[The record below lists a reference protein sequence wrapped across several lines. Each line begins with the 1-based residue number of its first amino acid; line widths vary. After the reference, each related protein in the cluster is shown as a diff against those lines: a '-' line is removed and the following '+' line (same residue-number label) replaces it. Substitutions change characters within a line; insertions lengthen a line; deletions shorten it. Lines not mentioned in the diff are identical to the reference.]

1 MIGNLNAAND
11 VKDIV
16 LSENSDHRMAKA
28 LRAIISIGQAVLVVS
43 ALVLFAGSAF
53 MALSSDF
60 QDQIF
65 QSVGM
70 ENKPNKMMLPL
81 ACASA
86 GLVALAWFYVLY
98 TLRRI
103 VGTLISG
110 DPFVPENISRLRLM
124 WIVIALT
131 EVFRMVF
138 FSMFGPLNNDSGT
151 FQIRIGVW
159 FLVFVIA
166 TLSEAFRHGAAMR
179 QEQEL
184 TI

>member
-1 MIGNLNAAND
+1 MLRNLNAAND
-11 VKDIV
+11 EGDFD
-16 LSENSDHRMAKA
+16 LARDPDHKMAKLLRFLILLGQIILIVAA
-28 LRAIISIGQAVLVVS
+28 LL
-43 ALVLFAGSAF
+43 LFVAGGF
-53 MALSSDF
+53 LALSSGF
-60 QDQIF
+60 QEQIYE
-65 QSVGM
+65 SV
-70 ENKPNKMMLPL
+70 ELKDKPKFMILPL
-81 ACASA
+81 ACLSA
-86 GLVALAWFYVLY
+86 CVVALAWFSVLFM
-98 TLRRI
+98 LRRI

-110 DPFVPENISRLRLM
+110 DPFVPENINRLRLM

-131 EVFRMVF
+131 ELFRMVF
-138 FSMFGPLNNDSGT
+138 FSMVGPLNGDNGT